1 MTYTPG
7 PWDIHEANDRNDAFY
22 ITHKNR
28 RGIGSISNSF
38 NDDGDQYTSAEDA
51 ANARLIAAS
60 PDLLAALKALVESI
74 ENLNF
79 SVFDDDGATYDQI
92 PWAQAE
98 AAIDKA
104 TKEVGVCGDCG
115 VSASDALGEYSP
127 DEFFVCVECQWD
139 DEHDTHDEQCKC
151 KATKEVTA

>member
-7 PWDIHEANDRNDAFY
+7 PWNYAGPSDIGRDTYSIYGNGPLAYTAGPSDYGDA
-22 ITHKNR
+22 
-28 RGIGSISNSF
+28 
-38 NDDGDQYTSAEDA
+38 AE
-51 ANARLIAAS
+51 ANARLIAAA
-60 PDLLAALKALVESI
+60 PVTLAALKALVVSI

-104 TKEVGVCGDCG
+104 TGQEKDN
-115 VSASDALGEYSP
+115 S
-127 DEFFVCVECQWD
+127 
-139 DEHDTHDEQCKC
+139 
-151 KATKEVTA
+151 

>member
-1 MTYTPG
+1 MY
-7 PWDIHEANDRNDAFY
+7 DEAPPVSYR
-22 ITHKNR
+22 H
-28 RGIGSISNSF
+28 
-38 NDDGDQYTSAEDA
+38 AED
-51 ANARLIAAS
+51 NARLIAAS